1 MRTNINATGDR
12 RPQIQKYIFRKR
24 SRYGYPD
31 ICHIAYAVCHKS
43 YAHAREGKISGGRS
57 QSAHG
62 IPESPDGEDPGRRLA
77 DKRANGLPEYQ
88 SLRFETGETT
98 VF

>member
-1 MRTNINATGDR
+1 MKILAIGD
-12 RPQIQKYIFRKR
+12 QESKLLWDFF
-24 SRYGYPD
+24 D
-31 ICHIAYAVCHKS
+31 KS
-43 YAHAREGKISGGRS
+43 MLEGIEGGRT